1 MLQFVIISLFKYYT
15 LCSISNHNIEIA
27 TVDALRPLA
36 TVETNIKNT
45 TAYNEKK
52 KIIKMWVSSVI
63 KNEKKLNEQYK
74 TRKNRELS
82 KKFYLDSCEEL
93 GITEEDS
100 KMISFFLS
108 Q

>member
-1 MLQFVIISLFKYYT
+1 
-15 LCSISNHNIEIA
+15 
-27 TVDALRPLA
+27 
-36 TVETNIKNT
+36 
-45 TAYNEKK
+45 
-52 KIIKMWVSSVI
+52 MWVSSVI

-82 KKFYLDSCEEL
+82 KKFCLDSCEEL